1 MTHDTIIHDK
11 ARDKKGTSRE
21 KLRQTWK
28 DRDRHRRPLTNR
40 NGQGHTG
47 TDKDIH
53 GQTDRDIQTGTNR
66 DRQGQ
71 TEAGTDRDK
80 EG

>member
-1 MTHDTIIHDK
+1 MTH
-11 ARDKKGTSRE
+11 
-21 KLRQTWK
+21 
-28 DRDRHRRPLTNR
+28 R

-66 DRQGQ
+66 DGQGQ